1 MSRHGVT
8 VQPIALQFGQVSSFS
23 GPSVAGGGSSG
34 GGGGAIVLLP
44 LIASLFAPLLASGPA
59 GPPTASPPTPPAAV
73 GEAVPGGA
81 AAPGG
86 GAPAA
91 APGAPVVSPAP
102 VVLTQ
107 GPTRTGVTARRL
119 VVAPTPVHRARPPL
133 PFTGENLWL
142 PIVTGLQ
149 LIGIGAVL
157 RYGLGAFGRGRKQ
170 S

>member
-1 MSRHGVT
+1 
-8 VQPIALQFGQVSSFS
+8 
-23 GPSVAGGGSSG
+23 
-34 GGGGAIVLLP
+34 

-59 GPPTASPPTPPAAV
+59 GPPTASSPTPPAAV
-73 GEAVPGGA
+73 LGGA
-81 AAPGG
+81 VAPGG

-91 APGAPVVSPAP
+91 APGGGGPVAAPGAPAVSPAP

-107 GPTRTGVTARRL
+107 GPTRTSFTARRL